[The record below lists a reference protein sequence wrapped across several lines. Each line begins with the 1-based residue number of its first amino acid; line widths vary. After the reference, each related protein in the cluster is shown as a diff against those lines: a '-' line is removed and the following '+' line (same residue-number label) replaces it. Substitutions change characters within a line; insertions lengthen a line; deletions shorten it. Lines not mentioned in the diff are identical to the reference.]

1 MSVSMSATDA
11 CDDRDAKDT
20 EDSIRNVGRIA
31 LPFAECQ
38 LCGTQCA
45 LSNRAQLSTQWSSV
59 WNPLTHP
66 KMIC

>member
-20 EDSIRNVGRIA
+20 EDSIHNVDRIA

-45 LSNRAQLSTQWSSV
+45 LSNRAQLST
-59 WNPLTHP
+59 
-66 KMIC
+66 